1 MPRLS
6 KDEAIMRIRAL
17 IDQIPELKNLEHRAS
32 EFTKWNRDTRI
43 ALENIFA
50 DQPERVTDFT
60 RKPSSLRGFVT
71 GASEFELQR
80 AHVGELEEA
89 DAILRSMIEE
99 IQAYWGD
106 DRTPDPSPTLNPNP
120 STLTNEVFVI
130 HGSDHGT
137 KETVA
142 RFLESLDLNPI
153 ILHEQPDQGRTIIEK
168 FEDYAQTSYAIALL
182 TPDDMGGPN
191 ADALK
196 PRVRQNVIFE
206 MGFFMGY
213 LGRGRVAAL
222 IKSDLEIPSDYSG
235 VLYIKLDE
243 NDGWQINLAREL
255 DSAGF
260 DIDFNK
266 LK

>member
-1 MPRLS
+1 MMVSYRTS
-6 KDEAIMRIRAL
+6 DSEYQEAYVDGLERAAY
-17 IDQIPELKNLEHRAS
+17 I
-32 EFTKWNRDTRI
+32 
-43 ALENIFA
+43 
-50 DQPERVTDFT
+50 
-60 RKPSSLRGFVT
+60 
-71 GASEFELQR
+71 LQ
-80 AHVGELEEA
+80 
-89 DAILRSMIEE
+89 SMIEE
-99 IQAYWGD
+99 VTEYWED
-106 DRTPDPSPTLNPNP
+106 APAASPSPTLNPNP

-182 TPDDMGGPN
+182 TPDDIGGPN

>member
-1 MPRLS
+1 M
-6 KDEAIMRIRAL
+6 
-17 IDQIPELKNLEHRAS
+17 
-32 EFTKWNRDTRI
+32 
-43 ALENIFA
+43 
-50 DQPERVTDFT
+50 
-60 RKPSSLRGFVT
+60 
-71 GASEFELQR
+71 
-80 AHVGELEEA
+80 
-89 DAILRSMIEE
+89 
-99 IQAYWGD
+99 
-106 DRTPDPSPTLNPNP
+106 
-120 STLTNEVFVI
+120 
-130 HGSDHGT
+130 
-137 KETVA
+137 
-142 RFLESLDLNPI
+142 ESLDLNPI

-182 TPDDMGGPN
+182 TPDDIGGPN